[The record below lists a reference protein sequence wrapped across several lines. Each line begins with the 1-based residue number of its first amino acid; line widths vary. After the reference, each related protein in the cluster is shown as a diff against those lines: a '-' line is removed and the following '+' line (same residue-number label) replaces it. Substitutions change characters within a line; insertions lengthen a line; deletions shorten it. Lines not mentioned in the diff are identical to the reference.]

1 MPRYPADDL
10 RGAGGAHQPFW
21 AHAQIDGT
29 ALDVVTALARALAT
43 RWVADDLADRF
54 VHSVATAAAT
64 VVSEGVGTFDLWE
77 EPGRLVCHF
86 ANSGS
91 PDVTAP
97 RPDSRRL
104 RLLTWTTTP
113 GGPEPGS
120 GIVVEH
126 NPVRVTLFLPGPFC

>member
-1 MPRYPADDL
+1 MPRYPADDP
-10 RGAGGAHQPFW
+10 RGDGGAHPPFW
-21 AHAQIDGT
+21 VHARIDGT
-29 ALDVVTALARALAT
+29 ALDVVTELARALAT
-43 RWVADDLADRF
+43 RWVADYLADRF

-77 EPGRLVCHF
+77 EPGRLVCQF
-86 ANSGS
+86 GRGGS

-104 RLLTWTTTP
+104 RLLTRTTKP
-113 GGPEPGS
+113 GGSEPGP

-126 NPVRVTLFLPGPFC
+126 DPVRITLFLPVPFC